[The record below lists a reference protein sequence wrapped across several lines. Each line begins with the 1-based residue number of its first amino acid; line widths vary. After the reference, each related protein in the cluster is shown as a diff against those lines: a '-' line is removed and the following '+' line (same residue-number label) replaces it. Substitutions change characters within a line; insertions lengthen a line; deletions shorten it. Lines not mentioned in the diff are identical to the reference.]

1 MSCFPS
7 LLSVFLLIAVR
18 SFVYYFLCVGRV
30 FQHFGPATENAR
42 LRSFSFCLLKGQ
54 LIRGAKA
61 FWVVLSEAM
70 IRIHWPLTMNT
81 LVDQQKYFHFEI
93 SQAAVPIDQKGV
105 K

>member
-1 MSCFPS
+1 MT
-7 LLSVFLLIAVR
+7 VAVR
-18 SFVYYFLCVGRV
+18 TRLSFVYYFIHVGRV
-30 FQHFGPATENAR
+30 FQNFGPATENAR
-42 LRSFSFCLLKGQ
+42 LRSFCLLKGQ

-61 FWVVLSEAM
+61 SGWAVLSEAM
-70 IRIHWPLTMNT
+70 TRIHWPLTMNT